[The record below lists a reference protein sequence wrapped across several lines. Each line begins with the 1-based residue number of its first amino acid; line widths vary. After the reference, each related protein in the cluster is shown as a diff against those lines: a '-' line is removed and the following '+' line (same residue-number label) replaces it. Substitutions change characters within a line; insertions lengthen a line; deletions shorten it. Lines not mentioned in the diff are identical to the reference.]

1 MIGAS
6 FLRHSYVQDAL
17 EQVMQG
23 ILRTKKLYYI
33 YIYLIRLLVKD
44 APLLPAYD
52 SLFYL
57 VIIPRTYN
65 KMPTHYQLLN
75 GREYS

>member
-23 ILRTKKLYYI
+23 ILRTKNF
-33 YIYLIRLLVKD
+33 IYLYLLDSSVGQRR
-44 APLLPAYD
+44 PIITSLRQPVLPCD
-52 SLFYL
+52 HTKNL
-57 VIIPRTYN
+57 
-65 KMPTHYQLLN
+65 Q
-75 GREYS
+75 